1 MNTKGSMK
9 ILKDVEEVKEL
20 AADLLQDES
29 NMSGAWCSMAAWPET
44 AADVQEFVNICRA
57 EGAHLTV
64 SGATTG
70 IAGGALPE
78 GGAVLSTTQLK
89 GIRMLDGPVL
99 RAGAGVTILEIDD
112 FLGSG
117 GRGLFY
123 PPDPTEDT
131 ASLGGTVAT
140 DASGSDSY
148 LYGSTRR
155 WTAGLQLVTPQGEL
169 MRIKRGEYIFQELVC
184 EHPVLGRIE
193 LPELSRRQP
202 KKNAAGYFMRR
213 GMDLIDLLI
222 GSEGTLGVVTEA
234 DLMLAE
240 ASEFLMELAVFPES
254 EESFWKLYR
263 SLLSPPSPVKVRALE
278 MMDGRCIDF
287 LRSDP
292 GELPPPPEEAEYVLL
307 IKTEAE
313 NDQQLDGTL
322 MALDEMITAAGVD
335 PDSAWGGFELSEI
348 EKIKDF
354 RHALPESVNR
364 RISDIRREHPSIHK
378 FGSDGAVTPESLRT
392 YYDRVRDILEKKNL
406 PHVIF
411 GHAGQGHLH
420 ANAIPENEEQM
431 ELAEEAMYE
440 IASAAVEM
448 GGTVSAEHGLG
459 RLKLK
464 YLDLMYTEDE
474 IRGMRRIRSTMDPH
488 GLLAPMIRF

>member
-9 ILKDVEEVKEL
+9 ILKGVEEIEEL
-20 AADLLQDES
+20 GADLLQDES
-29 NMSGAWCSMAAWPET
+29 NLSGAWCSMAAWPEK
-44 AADVQEFVNICRA
+44 AEDVKEFVNICLD
-57 EGAHLTV
+57 EGMKLTV

-89 GIRMLDGPVL
+89 GIRMLNGPCL
-99 RAGAGVTILEIDD
+99 RAGAGVTVQEIDD
-112 FLGSG
+112 FLESA

-155 WTAGLQLVTPQGEL
+155 WIRSLQLVTPEGDL
-169 MRIKRGEYIFQELVC
+169 LRINRGEHTFRELVC
-184 EHPVLGRIE
+184 THPVLGRIE
-193 LPELSRRQP
+193 LPELSRPQP
-202 KKNAAGYFMRR
+202 GKNAAGYFMHP

-222 GSEGTLGVVTEA
+222 GSEGTLGIVTEA
-234 DLMLAE
+234 DLILARE
-240 ASEFLMELAVFPES
+240 PEFLMELAVFPES

-263 SLLSPPSPVKVRALE
+263 SLLSPPSPVKVRTLE

-287 LRSDP
+287 LRHHP

-313 NDQQLDGTL
+313 SEDELDETL

-335 PDSAWGGFELSEI
+335 PDSAWGGFEPSEI

-364 RISDIRREHPSIHK
+364 RISDIRREQPSIHK
-378 FGSDGAVTPESLRT
+378 FGSDGAVAPERLRT
-392 YYDRVRDILEKKNL
+392 YYNRVRDILEKKNL

-420 ANAIPENEEQM
+420 ANAIPENEEEM

-440 IASAAVEM
+440 IAAAAVEM

-464 YLDLMYTEDE
+464 YLELMYTEDE
-474 IRGMRRIRSTMDPH
+474 IRGMRRIRSTMDPDS
-488 GLLAPMIRF
+488 LLAPEIRF

>member
-9 ILKDVEEVKEL
+9 ILKGVQEIKEL
-20 AADLLQDES
+20 GADLLQDES

-44 AADVQEFVNICRA
+44 SKDVRKFVDICRF
-57 EGAHLTV
+57 EGAKLTV

-89 GIRMLDGPVL
+89 KMELLDGPVL
-99 RAGAGVTILEIDD
+99 RAEAGVTIQEIDD
-112 FLGSG
+112 FLKSNE
-117 GRGLFY
+117 RGLFY

-140 DASGSDSY
+140 DASGSDSC
-148 LYGSTRR
+148 LYGSTRK
-155 WTAGLQLVTPQGEL
+155 WIASLQLVTPGGEL
-169 MRIKRGEYIFQELVC
+169 LRINRGDHIFRNLVC
-184 EHPVLGRIE
+184 THPVLGRIE
-193 LPELSRRQP
+193 LPELSRLQP
-202 KKNAAGYFMRR
+202 RKNAAGYFMRP

-222 GSEGTLGVVTEA
+222 GSEGTLGIVTEA
-234 DLMLAE
+234 DLILAE
-240 ASEFLMELAVFPES
+240 EPEFLMELAVFPKS
-254 EESFWKLYR
+254 EDCFWRLYE
-263 SLLSPPSPVKVRALE
+263 SLLDPPGPVKVRALE
-278 MMDGRCIDF
+278 MMDKRCIDF
-287 LRSDP
+287 LRSHS
-292 GELPPPPEEAEYVLL
+292 GELPPPPEKAEYVLL
-307 IKTEAE
+307 IKTQAE
-313 NDQQLDGTL
+313 SEEQLDGTL
-322 MALDEMITAAGVD
+322 MSLDEMITTAGVD
-335 PDSAWGGFELSEI
+335 PDSAWGGFEPSEI

-364 RISDIRREHPSIHK
+364 RISDIRRECPGIHK
-378 FGSDGAVTPESLRT
+378 FGSDGAVDPGELRE
-392 YYDRVRDILEKKNL
+392 YYTRVEEILEEKSL

-431 ELAEEAMYE
+431 DRAEEAMCE

-464 YLDLMYTEDE
+464 YLNLMYTRDE
-474 IRGMRRIRSTMDPH
+474 IRGMRRIRRAIDPD
-488 GLLAPMIRF
+488 GLLAPEIRF